1 MTFYINF
8 EVIPRTIS
16 GKNNINEDQSF
27 CAQPKKIQEQIRNHL
42 LSLGVDIKPKEKC
55 ICTGFEGCNS
65 RSWNRTLPTFIKKNY
80 GITYWPLIWPEHL
93 IEKSEFYLSF
103 KNRKTGETDIFCFQK
118 VIRVAPP
125 TKKGKEEIA
134 VVILEEEEENIS
146 APKRS
151 KENTST
157 GTDWKTVRNKFP
169 EHKWVKTGN
178 SDY

>member
-16 GKNNINEDQSF
+16 GKNSINEDQSF
-27 CAQPKKIQEQIRNHL
+27 CAQSQKIQEQIRNYL
-42 LSLGVDIKPKEKC
+42 ESLGADIKSKEKC
-55 ICTGFEGCNS
+55 VCVGFEGYNS
-65 RSWNRTLPTFIKKNY
+65 RSWNRTLPTFIKENY

-93 IEKSEFYLSF
+93 IEKSEFDLSF
-103 KNRKTGETDIFCFQK
+103 KNRKTGEIDILYFQK
-118 VIRVAPP
+118 VIKVAPS
-125 TKKGKEEIA
+125 TKKGKEEVA
-134 VVILEEEEENIS
+134 VVILEEGKEDIPT
-146 APKRS
+146 PKRT

-157 GTDWKTVRNKFP
+157 DWKTIRDKFP